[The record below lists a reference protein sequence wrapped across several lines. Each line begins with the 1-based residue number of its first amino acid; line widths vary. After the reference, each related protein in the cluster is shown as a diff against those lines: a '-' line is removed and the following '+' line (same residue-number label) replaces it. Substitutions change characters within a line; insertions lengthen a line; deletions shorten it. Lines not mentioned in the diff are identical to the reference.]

1 MAKKTSI
8 HICAAKYGAEKHNRR
23 EKEMKHVHPE
33 YSHLNKSWE
42 AEDFKS
48 VADEIRKAKERYSSH
63 HFCRKAK
70 IDENGKQLTMPA
82 YDNKTSAPIVDPISG
97 LPKLVPIWEQDLSKP
112 KKMPKNAEPVREGV
126 AVITE
131 ATTMEQMRSL
141 AEQIEQRW
149 GIKTKAIYAHLD
161 EGHEHLVTD
170 RDHQQ
175 GKYLDSQEG
184 STIFLWNYH
193 AHYVFDWTDHD
204 TGQCINLNRHDMSEL
219 QDMLANTL
227 KMERGKKSDK
237 KWRDAH
243 TFKAEQETL
252 RAKEVAEYTER
263 KKAES
268 KQIQNAIE
276 AGNNKLSKLQ
286 EAIDELLSV
295 TSVPEEELEAV
306 PFAEMTFSF
315 QGSKEPLTVKDLI
328 NLTLARLD
336 KEINTPIPL
345 LKRDEWQK
353 ERTAKAKEIVTTLQS
368 QLLSVSKLQKRKI
381 KDVGKKMYIDVKQ
394 KIALAV
400 ETDRENMTLRQ
411 RISELDER
419 AVAREKSRADAA
431 ERKAQE
437 QTMRGDREE
446 KRANEAENRL
456 SGMERFIRMSGAS
469 EAYEHWNFLQTL
481 VKKAAQALVDWAHST
496 ASIFNHDDERTI
508 GQGIIAQCQLS
519 GLNPHVESDRQVAAN
534 SIADM
539 ADSIVG
545 RIGKFQWE
553 VAVARIGQLASEM
566 RLSTGGQSI
575 GGSNGNAD
583 ELTNWDGTKKRGL
596 GI

>member
-1 MAKKTSI
+1 MKTSI

-23 EKEMKHVHPE
+23 EKEMKHVHSE
-33 YSHLNKSWE
+33 YSHLNMSWE

-70 IDENGKQLTMPA
+70 LDKNGKQLTMPA
-82 YDNKTSAPIVDPISG
+82 YDKKTGNPIVDQRTG
-97 LPKLVPIWEQDLSKP
+97 RQKVVPEWELDLSKP
-112 KKMPKNAEPVREGV
+112 KKMPKNSEPIREGV

-131 ATTMEQMRSL
+131 ATTMEQMKSL
-141 AEQIEQRW
+141 ANQIEQHW

-170 RDHQQ
+170 KDHQQ
-175 GKYLDSQEG
+175 GKYLDSAEG
-184 STIFLWNYH
+184 STIFLWNHH
-193 AHYVFDWTDHD
+193 AHYVFDWTNHE

-227 KMERGKKSDK
+227 KMDRGKKSDK

-243 TFKAEQETL
+243 IFKAEQEAI

-263 KKAES
+263 KKEES
-268 KQIQNAIE
+268 RQIQKKIE
-276 AGNNKLSKLQ
+276 AGNSKLTKLQ
-286 EAIDELLSV
+286 EAIDELLSA

-306 PFAEMTFSF
+306 PFADMTFSF

-328 NLTLARLD
+328 DMTLSRLD
-336 KEINTPIPL
+336 REIKTPIPM
-345 LKRDEWQK
+345 LKREEWQK
-353 ERTAKAKEIVTTLQS
+353 ERNAKAKEIVTMLQS
-368 QLLSVSKLQKRKI
+368 QLLSVSKLHKKKI
-381 KDVGKKMYIDVKQ
+381 NDVGKKMYLDVKQ
-394 KIALAV
+394 KVALAV
-400 ETDRENMTLRQ
+400 ETDKENMALRQ

-431 ERKAQE
+431 EQKAQE
-437 QTMRGDREE
+437 QTMRGNREE
-446 KRANEAENRL
+446 KRANEAESRL
-456 SGMERFIRMSGAS
+456 SDIERFIRMSGAS
-469 EAYEHWNFLQTL
+469 EAYEHWTL
-481 VKKAAQALVDWAHST
+481 LHAVVKKAAQALADWAHST

-508 GQGIIAQCQLS
+508 GQGIIAQCQLN
-519 GLNPHVESDRQVAAN
+519 GLNPCQESDRMKAAN

-539 ADSIVG
+539 ADSIVCSIG
-545 RIGKFQWE
+545 RFQWDI
-553 VAVARIGQLASEM
+553 AVTRIGQLSSEM
-566 RLSTGGQSI
+566 RLSTGGKTV

>member
-1 MAKKTSI
+1 MKTSI

-23 EKEMKHVHPE
+23 EKEMKHVHSE
-33 YSHLNKSWE
+33 YSHLNKCWE

-70 IDENGKQLTMPA
+70 LDKNGKQLTMPA
-82 YDNKTSAPIVDPISG
+82 YDKRTGTPIVDPRTG
-97 LPKLVPIWEQDLSKP
+97 LQKVVPEWELDLSKP
-112 KKMPKNAEPVREGV
+112 KKMPKNSEPIREGV

-131 ATTMEQMRSL
+131 ATTMEQMKSL
-141 AEQIEQRW
+141 ANQIEQRW

-170 RDHQQ
+170 KDHQQ
-175 GKYLDSQEG
+175 GKYLDSAEG
-184 STIFLWNYH
+184 STIFLWNHH
-193 AHYVFDWTDHD
+193 AHYVFDWTDHE

-219 QDMLANTL
+219 QDMLANAL

-243 TFKAEQETL
+243 TFKAEQEAI

-263 KKAES
+263 KKEES
-268 KQIQNAIE
+268 RQIQKKIE
-276 AGNNKLSKLQ
+276 AGNSKLTKLQ
-286 EAIDELLSV
+286 EAIDELLSA

-306 PFAEMTFSF
+306 PFADMTFSF
-315 QGSKEPLTVKDLI
+315 QGSNEPLTVKDLI
-328 NLTLARLD
+328 NMTLVRLD
-336 KEINTPIPL
+336 REIKTPIPMFN
-345 LKRDEWQK
+345 REDWQK
-353 ERTAKAKEIVTTLQS
+353 ERNAKAKEIITTLQN
-368 QLLSVSKLQKRKI
+368 QLLSVSNLHKKKI
-381 KDVGKKMYIDVKQ
+381 KDVGKKMYLDVKQ
-394 KIALAV
+394 KIALAAK
-400 ETDRENMTLRQ
+400 TDNENKALRQ
-411 RISELDER
+411 RISELDEK

-437 QTMRGDREE
+437 QTRRGDREE
-446 KRANEAENRL
+446 RRANEAESRL
-456 SGMERFIRMSGAS
+456 SDIERFIRLSGAS
-469 EAYEHWNFLQTL
+469 EAYDHWNFLHDV
-481 VKKAAQALVDWAHST
+481 VKKAAQALADWAHST

-508 GQGIIAQCQLS
+508 GQGIIAQCQLN
-519 GLNPHVESDRQVAAN
+519 GLNPCQESDRMKAAS

-545 RIGKFQWE
+545 SIGRFQWDI
-553 VAVARIGQLASEM
+553 AVTRIDQLASEM
-566 RLSTGGQSI
+566 RLSTGGQSV

-596 GI
+596 GL

>member
-1 MAKKTSI
+1 MKTSI

-23 EKEMKHVHPE
+23 EKEMKHVHSE

-48 VADEIRKAKERYSSH
+48 VADEIRKAKERYSCH

-70 IDENGKQLTMPA
+70 LDKNGKQLTMPA
-82 YDNKTSAPIVDPISG
+82 YDKRTGNPIVDPRTG
-97 LPKLVPIWEQDLSKP
+97 LQKVVPEWELDLSKP
-112 KKMPKNAEPVREGV
+112 KKMPKNSEPIREGV

-131 ATTMEQMRSL
+131 ATTMEQMKTL
-141 AEQIEQRW
+141 ANQIKQRW

-170 RDHQQ
+170 KDHQQ
-175 GKYLDSQEG
+175 GKYLDSAEG
-184 STIFLWNYH
+184 STIFLWNHH
-193 AHYVFDWTDHD
+193 AHYVFDWTDHE

-219 QDMLANTL
+219 QDMLANAL

-243 TFKAEQETL
+243 TFKAEQEAI

-263 KKAES
+263 KKEES
-268 KQIQNAIE
+268 RQIQMKIE
-276 AGNNKLSKLQ
+276 AGNSKLTKLQ
-286 EAIDELLSV
+286 EAIDELLSA

-306 PFAEMTFSF
+306 PFADMTFSF

-328 NLTLARLD
+328 DMTLSRLD
-336 KEINTPIPL
+336 REIRTPIPM
-345 LKRDEWQK
+345 LKREEWQK
-353 ERTAKAKEIVTTLQS
+353 ERNAKAKEIVTTLQS
-368 QLLSVSKLQKRKI
+368 QLLSVSKLHKKKI
-381 KDVGKKMYIDVKQ
+381 NDVGKKMYLDVKQ

-400 ETDRENMTLRQ
+400 ETDKENMALRQ
-411 RISELDER
+411 HISELDEK

-431 ERKAQE
+431 EQKAQE
-437 QTMRGDREE
+437 QTMRGNREE
-446 KRANEAENRL
+446 KRANEAESRL
-456 SGMERFIRMSGAS
+456 SDIERFIRMLGAS
-469 EAYEHWNFLQTL
+469 EAYEHWNFLHDV
-481 VKKAAQALVDWAHST
+481 VKKAAQALADWAHST

-508 GQGIIAQCQLS
+508 GQGIIAQCQLN
-519 GLNPHVESDRQVAAN
+519 GLNPYQESDRMKAAS

-545 RIGKFQWE
+545 SIGRFQWDI
-553 VAVARIGQLASEM
+553 AVTRIGQLASEM
-566 RLSTGGQSI
+566 RLSTGGQSV

-583 ELTNWDGTKKRGL
+583 ELTNWDGTKKRGI

>member
-1 MAKKTSI
+1 MKTSI

-23 EKEMKHVHPE
+23 EKEMKHVHSE
-33 YSHLNKSWE
+33 YSHLNKIWE
-42 AEDFKS
+42 SEDFKS

-70 IDENGKQLTMPA
+70 LDKNGKQLTMPA
-82 YDNKTSAPIVDPISG
+82 YDKRTGNPIVDPRTG
-97 LPKLVPIWEQDLSKP
+97 RQKVVPEWELDLSKP
-112 KKMPKNAEPVREGV
+112 KKMPKNSEPIREGV

-131 ATTMEQMRSL
+131 ATTMEQMKTL
-141 AEQIEQRW
+141 ANQIEQRW

-170 RDHQQ
+170 KDHQQ
-175 GKYLDSQEG
+175 GKYLDSAEG
-184 STIFLWNYH
+184 STIFLWNHH
-193 AHYVFDWTDHD
+193 AHYVFDWTNHE

-219 QDMLANTL
+219 QDMLANAL

-243 TFKAEQETL
+243 TFKAEQEAI

-263 KKAES
+263 KKEES
-268 KQIQNAIE
+268 RQIQKKIE
-276 AGNNKLSKLQ
+276 AGNSKLTKLQ
-286 EAIDELLSV
+286 EAIDELLSA

-328 NLTLARLD
+328 DMTLSRLD
-336 KEINTPIPL
+336 REIRTPIPM
-345 LKRDEWQK
+345 LKREEWQK
-353 ERTAKAKEIVTTLQS
+353 ERNARAKEIVTTLQS
-368 QLLSVSKLQKRKI
+368 QLLSVSKLHKKKI
-381 KDVGKKMYIDVKQ
+381 NDVGKKMYLDVKQ

-400 ETDRENMTLRQ
+400 ETDKENMALRQ

-431 ERKAQE
+431 EQKAQE
-437 QTMRGDREE
+437 QTMRGNREE
-446 KRANEAENRL
+446 KRANEAESRL
-456 SGMERFIRMSGAS
+456 SDIERFIRMSGAS
-469 EAYEHWNFLQTL
+469 EAYEHWNFLHDV
-481 VKKAAQALVDWAHST
+481 VKKAAQALADWAHST

-508 GQGIIAQCQLS
+508 GQGIIAQCQLN
-519 GLNPHVESDRQVAAN
+519 GLNPYQESDRMKAA
-534 SIADM
+534 SGIADM
-539 ADSIVG
+539 AGSIVG
-545 RIGKFQWE
+545 SIGRFQWDI
-553 VAVARIGQLASEM
+553 AVTRIGQLASEM
-566 RLSTGGQSI
+566 RISTGGQSV

-583 ELTNWDGTKKRGL
+583 ELTNWNGTKKRGW
-596 GI
+596 GR

>member
-1 MAKKTSI
+1 MKTSI

-23 EKEMKHVHPE
+23 EKEMKHVHSE
-33 YSHLNKSWE
+33 YSHLNKCWE

-70 IDENGKQLTMPA
+70 LDKNGKQLTMPA
-82 YDNKTSAPIVDPISG
+82 YDKRTGTPIVDPRTG
-97 LPKLVPIWEQDLSKP
+97 LQKVVPEWELDLSKP
-112 KKMPKNAEPVREGV
+112 KKMPKNSEPIREGV

-131 ATTMEQMRSL
+131 ATTMEQMKIL
-141 AEQIEQRW
+141 ANQIEQRW

-170 RDHQQ
+170 KDHQQ
-175 GKYLDSQEG
+175 GKYLDSAEG
-184 STIFLWNYH
+184 STIFLWNHH
-193 AHYVFDWTDHD
+193 AHYVFDWTDHE

-219 QDMLANTL
+219 QDMLANAL

-243 TFKAEQETL
+243 TFKAEQEAI

-263 KKAES
+263 KKEES
-268 KQIQNAIE
+268 RQIQKKIE
-276 AGNNKLSKLQ
+276 AGNSKLTKLQ
-286 EAIDELLSV
+286 EAIDELLSA

-306 PFAEMTFSF
+306 PFADMTFSF

-328 NLTLARLD
+328 DMTLSRLD
-336 KEINTPIPL
+336 REIRTPIPM
-345 LKRDEWQK
+345 LKREEWQK
-353 ERTAKAKEIVTTLQS
+353 ERNARAKEIVTTLQS
-368 QLLSVSKLQKRKI
+368 QLLSVSKLHKKKI
-381 KDVGKKMYIDVKQ
+381 NDVGKKMYLDVKQ

-400 ETDRENMTLRQ
+400 ETDKENMALRQ

-431 ERKAQE
+431 EQKAQE
-437 QTMRGDREE
+437 QTMRGNREE
-446 KRANEAENRL
+446 KRANEAESRL
-456 SGMERFIRMSGAS
+456 SDIERFIRLSGAS
-469 EAYEHWNFLQTL
+469 EAYEHWNFLHDV
-481 VKKAAQALVDWAHST
+481 VKKAAQALADWAHST

-508 GQGIIAQCQLS
+508 GQGIIAQCQLN
-519 GLNPHVESDRQVAAN
+519 GLNPCQESDRMKAAS

-545 RIGKFQWE
+545 SIGRFQWDI
-553 VAVARIGQLASEM
+553 AVTRIGQLASEM
-566 RLSTGGQSI
+566 RLSTGGQSV

-596 GI
+596 GR

>member
-1 MAKKTSI
+1 MKTSI

-23 EKEMKHVHPE
+23 EKEMKHVHSE
-33 YSHLNKSWE
+33 YSHLNKIWE

-70 IDENGKQLTMPA
+70 LDKNGKQLTMPA
-82 YDNKTSAPIVDPISG
+82 YDKRTGNPIVDPRTG
-97 LPKLVPIWEQDLSKP
+97 RQKVVPEWELDLSKP
-112 KKMPKNAEPVREGV
+112 KKMPKNSEPIREGV

-131 ATTMEQMRSL
+131 ATTMEQMKTL
-141 AEQIEQRW
+141 ANQIEQRW

-170 RDHQQ
+170 KDHQQ
-175 GKYLDSQEG
+175 GKYLDSAEG
-184 STIFLWNYH
+184 STIFLWNHH
-193 AHYVFDWTDHD
+193 AHYVFDWTDHE

-219 QDMLANTL
+219 QDMLANAL

-243 TFKAEQETL
+243 TFKAEQEAI

-263 KKAES
+263 KKEES
-268 KQIQNAIE
+268 RQIQKKIE
-276 AGNNKLSKLQ
+276 AGNSKLTKLQ
-286 EAIDELLSV
+286 EAIDELLTA

-328 NLTLARLD
+328 NQALARLN
-336 KEINTPIPL
+336 KEICTPIPL
-345 LKRDEWQK
+345 LKREEWQK
-353 ERTAKAKEIVTTLQS
+353 ERNAKAKEIVTTLQS
-368 QLLSVSKLQKRKI
+368 QLLSVSKLHKKKI
-381 KDVGKKMYIDVKQ
+381 NDVGKKMYLNAKQ
-394 KIALAV
+394 KIALAAM
-400 ETDRENMTLRQ
+400 TDNENRALKE

-431 ERKAQE
+431 EQKAQE
-437 QTMRGDREE
+437 QTIRGNREE
-446 KRANEAENRL
+446 RRANKAESRL
-456 SGMERFIRMSGAS
+456 ADIERFISFSGAS
-469 EAYEHWNFLQTL
+469 EAYEHWNNLQTI
-481 VKKAAQALVDWAHST
+481 VKKAAQALADWAHST
-496 ASIFNHDDERTI
+496 ASIFSREVEQTI
-508 GQGIIAQCQLS
+508 GQGIIAQCHLS
-519 GLNPHVESDRQVAAN
+519 SLDPNVESDRQKAAS
-534 SIADM
+534 SIVDM

-545 RIGKFQWE
+545 SISRYQWDM
-553 VAVARIGQLASEM
+553 AVTRIGQLASEM
-566 RLSTGGQSI
+566 RLTTGGQSV

>member
-1 MAKKTSI
+1 MKTSI

-23 EKEMKHVHPE
+23 EKEMKHVHSE
-33 YSHLNKSWE
+33 YSHLNKCWE

-70 IDENGKQLTMPA
+70 LDKNGKQLTMPA
-82 YDNKTSAPIVDPISG
+82 YDKRTGTPIVDPRTG
-97 LPKLVPIWEQDLSKP
+97 HQKVVPEWELDLSKP
-112 KKMPKNAEPVREGV
+112 KKMPKNSEPIREGV

-131 ATTMEQMRSL
+131 ATTMEQMKSL
-141 AEQIEQRW
+141 ANQIEQRW

-170 RDHQQ
+170 KDHQQ
-175 GKYLDSQEG
+175 GKYLDSAEG
-184 STIFLWNYH
+184 STIFLWNHH
-193 AHYVFDWTDHD
+193 AHYVFDWTDHE

-219 QDMLANTL
+219 QDMLANAL

-243 TFKAEQETL
+243 TFKAEQEAI

-263 KKAES
+263 KKEES
-268 KQIQNAIE
+268 RQIQKKIE
-276 AGNNKLSKLQ
+276 AGNSKLTKLQ
-286 EAIDELLSV
+286 EAIDELLSA

-306 PFAEMTFSF
+306 PFADMTFSF

-328 NLTLARLD
+328 DITLSRLD
-336 KEINTPIPL
+336 REIRTPIPM
-345 LKRDEWQK
+345 LKREEWQK
-353 ERTAKAKEIVTTLQS
+353 ERNAKAKEIVTTLQS
-368 QLLSVSKLQKRKI
+368 QLLSVSKLHKKKI
-381 KDVGKKMYIDVKQ
+381 NDVGKKMYLDVKQ

-400 ETDRENMTLRQ
+400 ETDKENMALRQ

-431 ERKAQE
+431 EQKAQE

-446 KRANEAENRL
+446 KRANEAESRL
-456 SGMERFIRMSGAS
+456 SDIERFIRLSGAS
-469 EAYEHWNFLQTL
+469 EAYEHWNFLHDV
-481 VKKAAQALVDWAHST
+481 VKKAAQALADWAHST

-508 GQGIIAQCQLS
+508 GQGIIAQCQLN
-519 GLNPHVESDRQVAAN
+519 GLNPYQESDRMKAAS

-539 ADSIVG
+539 ANSFVGSIG
-545 RIGKFQWE
+545 RFQWDI
-553 VAVARIGQLASEM
+553 AVTRIGQLASEM
-566 RLSTGGQSI
+566 RLSTGGQSV

-596 GI
+596 GL

>member
-1 MAKKTSI
+1 MKTSI

-23 EKEMKHVHPE
+23 EKEMKHVHSE
-33 YSHLNKSWE
+33 YSHLNKCWE

-70 IDENGKQLTMPA
+70 LDKDGKQLTMLA
-82 YDNKTSAPIVDPISG
+82 YDKKTGNPIVDPTSG
-97 LPKLVPIWEQDLSKP
+97 LPKLVPVWEQDLSKP
-112 KKMPKNAEPVREGV
+112 KKMPNNAEPIREGV

-131 ATTMEQMRSL
+131 ATTMEQMKTL
-141 AEQIEQRW
+141 ANQIEQRW

-170 RDHQQ
+170 KDHQQ
-175 GKYLDSQEG
+175 GKYLDSAEG
-184 STIFLWNYH
+184 STIFLWNHH
-193 AHYVFDWTDHD
+193 AHYVFDWTDHE

-243 TFKAEQETL
+243 TFKAEQEAI

-263 KKAES
+263 KKEES
-268 KQIQNAIE
+268 RQIQKKIE
-276 AGNNKLSKLQ
+276 AGNSKLTKLQ
-286 EAIDELLSV
+286 EAIDELLSA

-328 NLTLARLD
+328 NQTLARLN
-336 KEINTPIPL
+336 KEISTPIPL
-345 LKRDEWQK
+345 LKREEWQK
-353 ERTAKAKEIVTTLQS
+353 ERNAKAKEIVTTLQS
-368 QLLSVSKLQKRKI
+368 QLLSVSKLHKKKI
-381 KDVGKKMYIDVKQ
+381 NDVGKKMYLDARQ
-394 KIALAV
+394 KVALAV
-400 ETDRENMTLRQ
+400 ETDKENMALRQ
-411 RISELDER
+411 RVSELDER

-431 ERKAQE
+431 EQKAQE

-456 SGMERFIRMSGAS
+456 SDIERFIRLSGAS
-469 EAYEHWNFLQTL
+469 EAYEHWNLL
-481 VKKAAQALVDWAHST
+481 HAVVKKAAQALADWAHST
-496 ASIFNHDDERTI
+496 ASIFNHDDECTI
-508 GQGIIAQCQLS
+508 GKGIIAQCQLN
-519 GLNPHVESDRQVAAN
+519 GLNPCQESDRMKAAS

-545 RIGKFQWE
+545 SIGRFQWDI
-553 VAVARIGQLASEM
+553 AVTRIGQLASEM
-566 RLSTGGQSI
+566 RLSTGGQSV

-596 GI
+596 GR

>member
-1 MAKKTSI
+1 MKTSI

-23 EKEMKHVHPE
+23 EKEMKHVHSE

-70 IDENGKQLTMPA
+70 LDKNGKQLTMPA
-82 YDNKTSAPIVDPISG
+82 YDKRTGNPIVDPRTG
-97 LPKLVPIWEQDLSKP
+97 HQKVVPEWELDLSKP
-112 KKMPKNAEPVREGV
+112 KKMPKNSEPIREGV

-131 ATTMEQMRSL
+131 ATTMEQMKTL
-141 AEQIEQRW
+141 ANQIEQRW

-170 RDHQQ
+170 KDHQQ
-175 GKYLDSQEG
+175 GKYLDSAEG
-184 STIFLWNYH
+184 STIFLWNHH
-193 AHYVFDWTDHD
+193 AHYVFDWTDHE

-219 QDMLANTL
+219 QDMLANAL

-243 TFKAEQETL
+243 TFKAEQEAI

-263 KKAES
+263 KKEES
-268 KQIQNAIE
+268 RQIQKKIE
-276 AGNNKLSKLQ
+276 ADNSKLTKLQ
-286 EAIDELLSV
+286 EAIDQLLSA

-306 PFAEMTFSF
+306 PFADMTFSF

-328 NLTLARLD
+328 DMTLSRLD
-336 KEINTPIPL
+336 REIRTPIPM
-345 LKRDEWQK
+345 LKREEWQK
-353 ERTAKAKEIVTTLQS
+353 ERNAKAKEIVTTLQS
-368 QLLSVSKLQKRKI
+368 QLLSVSKLHKKKI
-381 KDVGKKMYIDVKQ
+381 NDVGKKMYLDVKQ

-400 ETDRENMTLRQ
+400 ETDKENMALRQ

-431 ERKAQE
+431 EQKAQE

-446 KRANEAENRL
+446 KRANEAESRL
-456 SGMERFIRMSGAS
+456 SDIERFIRLSGAS
-469 EAYEHWNFLQTL
+469 EAYEHWNFLHDV
-481 VKKAAQALVDWAHST
+481 VKKAAQVLADWAHST

-508 GQGIIAQCQLS
+508 GQGIISQCQLN
-519 GLNPHVESDRQVAAN
+519 GLNPYQESDRMKAAS

-539 ADSIVG
+539 ANSFVGSIG
-545 RIGKFQWE
+545 RFQWDI
-553 VAVARIGQLASEM
+553 AVTRIGQLASEM
-566 RLSTGGQSI
+566 RLSTVGQSV

-596 GI
+596 GL

>member
-1 MAKKTSI
+1 MAKMTSI

-42 AEDFKS
+42 ANDFKS
-48 VADEIRKAKERYSSH
+48 VADEIRKAKERYSQK
-63 HFCRKAK
+63 HFCRKAV
-70 IDENGKQLTMPA
+70 IDQNG
-82 YDNKTSAPIVDPISG
+82 NKVWSIDP
-97 LPKLVPIWEQDLSKP
+97 SKP
-112 KKMPKNAEPVREGV
+112 KKMPKNSEPIREGV

-131 ATTMEQMRSL
+131 TTTMEQMKTL

-149 GIKTKAIYAHLD
+149 SIKTKAIYAHLD

-170 RDHQQ
+170 KDHQH

-184 STIFLWNYH
+184 TTIFLWNYH
-193 AHYVFDWTDHD
+193 AHYVFDWTDHE

-219 QDMLANTL
+219 QDMLAHTL

-252 RAKEVAEYTER
+252 RAKEAAQYTER
-263 KKAES
+263 KKVES
-268 KQIQNAIE
+268 KQIQKAIE
-276 AGNNKLSKLQ
+276 ASNDKLGKLQ
-286 EAIDELLSV
+286 EAIDELLSA

-306 PFAEMTFSF
+306 PFAEMTFYF

-328 NLTLARLD
+328 NQTLARLD

-345 LKRDEWQK
+345 LKREEWQK
-353 ERTAKAKEIVTTLQS
+353 ERNAKAKEIVTTLQN
-368 QLLSVSKLQKRKI
+368 QLLSVSKLHKKKI
-381 KDVGKKMYIDVKQ
+381 NDVGKKMYLDARQ
-394 KIALAV
+394 KVALAV
-400 ETDRENMTLRQ
+400 ETDKENMTLRQ
-411 RISELDER
+411 RVSELDER

-456 SGMERFIRMSGAS
+456 SDIERFIRLSGAS
-469 EAYEHWNFLQTL
+469 EAYEHWNYLHDV
-481 VKKAAQALVDWAHST
+481 VKKAAQTLADWAHST
-496 ASIFNHDDERTI
+496 ASIFNHEVERII
-508 GQGIIAQCQLS
+508 GQGIIAQCHLS
-519 GLNPHVESDRQVAAN
+519 DLNPQVESDRQKAAN
-534 SIADM
+534 YIVDT

-545 RIGKFQWE
+545 NIGRLQWDI
-553 VAVARIGQLASEM
+553 AVTRIGQLASEM

-583 ELTNWDGTKKRGL
+583 ELTKWDGTKKQGL
-596 GI
+596 GRS

>member
-8 HICAAKYGAEKHNRR
+8 HICAAKYGAEKHTRR
-23 EKEMKHVHPE
+23 EQEMKHVHPE

-42 AEDFKS
+42 ANDFKS
-48 VADEIRKAKERYSSH
+48 VADEIRKAKERYSQK
-63 HFCRKAK
+63 HFCRKAV
-70 IDENGKQLTMPA
+70 IDQKG
-82 YDNKTSAPIVDPISG
+82 NKVWSIDP
-97 LPKLVPIWEQDLSKP
+97 SKP
-112 KKMPKNAEPVREGV
+112 KKMPKNSEPIREGV

-131 ATTMEQMRSL
+131 TTTMEQMKTL
-141 AEQIEQRW
+141 AEQIELRW

-170 RDHQQ
+170 KDHQH

-184 STIFLWNYH
+184 TTIFLWNYH
-193 AHYVFDWTDHD
+193 AHYVFDWTDHE
-204 TGQCINLNRHDMSEL
+204 TAQCINLNRHDMSDL

-252 RAKEVAEYTER
+252 RAKEAAQYTER

-268 KQIQNAIE
+268 KQIQKAIE
-276 AGNNKLSKLQ
+276 ASNDKLSKLQ
-286 EAIDELLSV
+286 EAIDELLSA

-328 NLTLARLD
+328 NQTLVRLN
-336 KEINTPIPL
+336 KEISTPIPL
-345 LKRDEWQK
+345 LKREEWQK
-353 ERTAKAKEIVTTLQS
+353 ERNAKAKEIVTTLQS
-368 QLLSVSKLQKRKI
+368 QLLSVSKLHKKKI
-381 KDVGKKMYIDVKQ
+381 NDVGKKMYLDARQ
-394 KIALAV
+394 KVALAV
-400 ETDRENMTLRQ
+400 ETDKENMALRQ
-411 RISELDER
+411 RVSELDER

-456 SGMERFIRMSGAS
+456 SDIERFIRLSGAS
-469 EAYEHWNFLQTL
+469 EAYEHWNYLHAV
-481 VKKAAQALVDWAHST
+481 VKKAAQALADWAQST
-496 ASIFNHDDERTI
+496 ASIFSHDVERII
-508 GQGIIAQCQLS
+508 GQGIIAQCHLS
-519 GLNPHVESDRQVAAN
+519 DFNPHVESDRQKAAN
-534 SIADM
+534 CIVDM

-545 RIGKFQWE
+545 NIGRLQWE
-553 VAVARIGQLASEM
+553 IAVTRIGQLASEM
-566 RLSTGGQSI
+566 RLPTGGQSI
-575 GGSNGNAD
+575 DGSNGNAD
-583 ELTNWDGTKKRGL
+583 ELTNWDGTKKQCLRRL
-596 GI
+596 

>member
-1 MAKKTSI
+1 MKTSI

-23 EKEMKHVHPE
+23 EKEMKHVHSE
-33 YSHLNKSWE
+33 YSHLNKCWE

-70 IDENGKQLTMPA
+70 LDKNGKQLTMPA
-82 YDNKTSAPIVDPISG
+82 YDKRTGTPIVDPRTG
-97 LPKLVPIWEQDLSKP
+97 LQKVVPEWELDLSKP
-112 KKMPKNAEPVREGV
+112 KKMPKNSEPIREGV

-131 ATTMEQMRSL
+131 ATTMEQMKSL
-141 AEQIEQRW
+141 ANQIEQRW

-170 RDHQQ
+170 KDHQQ
-175 GKYLDSQEG
+175 GKYLDSAEG
-184 STIFLWNYH
+184 STIFLWNHH
-193 AHYVFDWTDHD
+193 AHYVFDWTDHE

-243 TFKAEQETL
+243 TFKAEQEAI

-263 KKAES
+263 KKEES
-268 KQIQNAIE
+268 RQIQKKIE
-276 AGNNKLSKLQ
+276 AGNSKLTKLQ
-286 EAIDELLSV
+286 EAIDELLSA

-306 PFAEMTFSF
+306 PFADMTFSF

-328 NLTLARLD
+328 DMTLSRLD
-336 KEINTPIPL
+336 REIRTPIPM
-345 LKRDEWQK
+345 LKREEWQK
-353 ERTAKAKEIVTTLQS
+353 ERNARAKEIVTTLQS
-368 QLLSVSKLQKRKI
+368 QLLSVSKLHKKKI
-381 KDVGKKMYIDVKQ
+381 NDVGKKMYIDVKQ

-400 ETDRENMTLRQ
+400 ETDKENMALRQ

-431 ERKAQE
+431 EQKAQE
-437 QTMRGDREE
+437 QTMRGNREE
-446 KRANEAENRL
+446 KRANEAERRL
-456 SGMERFIRMSGAS
+456 SDIERFIRLLGAS
-469 EAYEHWNFLQTL
+469 EAYEHWNFLHAV
-481 VKKAAQALVDWAHST
+481 VKKAAQALADWAHST
-496 ASIFNHDDERTI
+496 ASIFNHDDECTI
-508 GQGIIAQCQLS
+508 GQGIIAQCQLN
-519 GLNPHVESDRQVAAN
+519 GLNPCQESDRIKAAN
-534 SIADM
+534 DIADM

-545 RIGKFQWE
+545 SIGKFQWDI
-553 VAVARIGQLASEM
+553 AVTRIGQLASEM
-566 RLSTGGQSI
+566 RLSTGGQSV

-596 GI
+596 SL